1 MSKATFHNDD
11 IKLAC
16 HLCEREREREREVEG
31 QIRVVYLPEKVDSEG
46 ERERERE
53 TQLKQHF
60 NTLYYLY
67 GHDFLIRI
75 KINK

>member
-1 MSKATFHNDD
+1 
-11 IKLAC
+11 
-16 HLCEREREREREVEG
+16 VEG

-46 ERERERE
+46 ERERERERERE